1 MYRYISEQNK
11 SVYGKTNET
20 KYRMIKKK
28 KRQNNANHDPE
39 TELLNSCSINTGDV
53 GSQYTNDALSV
64 CDL

>member
-20 KYRMIKKK
+20 KYRMIKKKKK

-53 GSQYTNDALSV
+53 GS
-64 CDL
+64 

>member
-28 KRQNNANHDPE
+28 RQNNANHDPE
-39 TELLNSCSINTGDV
+39 IELLNSCSINTGDV
-53 GSQYTNDALSV
+53 GS
-64 CDL
+64 